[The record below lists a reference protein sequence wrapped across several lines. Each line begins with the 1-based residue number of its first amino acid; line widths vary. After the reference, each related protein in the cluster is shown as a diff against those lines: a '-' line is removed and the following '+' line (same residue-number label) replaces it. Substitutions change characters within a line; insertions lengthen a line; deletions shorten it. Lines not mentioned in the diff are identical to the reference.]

1 MADIAVA
8 VTSLT
13 ANALSTALD
22 TATYSVATG
31 NYAVIAAQ
39 GATRGLILTFDGD
52 AASTVTL
59 ISGDQPPSENSG
71 NGNSAALVIANGKQ
85 YVAVTTGV
93 GGGSPRVVPR
103 TITPEINPPAN
114 GHTLYVFELQKR

>member
-1 MADIAVA
+1 MADVAVS

-31 NYAVIAAQ
+31 NHAVVDAQ

-59 ISGDQPPSENSG
+59 ISGDEPPSENSG
-71 NGNSAALVIANGKQ
+71 NGNSSALTVANGKQ
-85 YVAVTTGV
+85 YVLELEAGRWVQSDGTVRILV
-93 GGGSPRVVPR
+93 GGTGPV
-103 TITPEINPPAN
+103 N
-114 GHTLYVFELQKR
+114 VFAYAAAPGN

>member
-1 MADIAVA
+1 MADVAVT

-22 TATYSVATG
+22 TTTYSVATG
-31 NYAVIAAQ
+31 NYAVIAAE

-71 NGNSAALVIANGKQ
+71 NGDSAALTIANGKQ
-85 YVAVTTGV
+85 YVLELEAGRFVQDDGTVRILV
-93 GGGSPRVVPR
+93 GGTGPV
-103 TITPEINPPAN
+103 N
-114 GHTLYVFELQKR
+114 VFAYAAAKGN

>member
-1 MADIAVA
+1 MADVAVS

-22 TATYSVATG
+22 TATYSVVTG

-59 ISGDQPPSENSG
+59 IAGDEPPSENSG
-71 NGNSAALVIANGKQ
+71 TGNSAALTIGNGKQ
-85 YVAVTTGV
+85 YVLELEAGRFVQDDGTVRILV
-93 GGGSPRVVPR
+93 GGTGPV
-103 TITPEINPPAN
+103 N
-114 GHTLYVFELQKR
+114 VFAFAAAKGN